1 MTFSLKHFCKWQA
14 LTPACQKSDT
24 LTPGSVWLTSGWV
37 KWLPEYAS
45 VSVPQS
51 KSHSLFRKPLQTLW
65 HFFVCLFFKY
75 LFFIDWWLI
84 YSIGLISIIQHYE
97 LTIGVH
103 MSPPSWISLPL
114 PTHSQPSRLF
124 QRPVWVPSQMQ
135 IPIGDLFAY
144 ISVSAPMLL
153 SLFISPSLSSPPPLS
168 VSLSISVSPFLLCE
182 QIHQY
187 HPSRF
192 HAYI

>member
-1 MTFSLKHFCKWQA
+1 MTFFLKHFCKWQA
-14 LTPACQKSDT
+14 LTPACQKSDI

-37 KWLPEYAS
+37 KWLPEYTS

-51 KSHSLFRKPLQTLW
+51 KSHSLFRKLLQTLW
-65 HFFVCLFFKY
+65 HVFVCLFFKY

-124 QRPVWVPSQMQ
+124 QSPVWVPWVRRKFPLAIYLRILVYLHPCCSL
-135 IPIGDLFAY
+135 P
-144 ISVSAPMLL
+144 SSHPL
-153 SLFISPSLSSPPPLS
+153 SLLP
-168 VSLSISVSPFLLCE
+168 
-182 QIHQY
+182 
-187 HPSRF
+187 HPCP
-192 HAYI
+192 